1 MGENIGVAEPG
12 GMVESESPSSLAEL
26 AEEDPPKSDRAAG
39 TVEPGM

>member
-12 GMVESESPSSLAEL
+12 GMVESESASSLAEL

-39 TVEPGM
+39 MVEPGM